1 MATMTTW
8 TIIVTLAIFPGEIMT
23 IAELDALLERYF
35 PSKQPEMARR
45 DRRQGRAGVT
55 KPQKPIC
62 PVCKHSFVKEGH
74 AVRQKYCS
82 RSCQQRAYRQRKKAA
97 A

>member
-1 MATMTTW
+1 MMTH
-8 TIIVTLAIFPGEIMT
+8 FPGEIMT

-35 PSKQPEMARR
+35 PSKQPQAAPD

-55 KPQKPIC
+55 TNKRPIC

-74 AVRQKYCS
+74 ATRQIYCS
-82 RSCQQRAYRQRKKAA
+82 KTCQQRAYRQRKKGAA
-97 A
+97 